1 MASIHPLI
9 DEYGSSHTNPTNKLI
24 HWICVPVIV
33 WTVIALL
40 WAIPFPAALQLDAIP
55 LNWATVAIAAAM
67 VYYISLSPRLSVGV
81 LLFLTLLLWIC
92 AIVDQTSP
100 WPLWQVA
107 VALFVLAWIGQ
118 FIGHMIEGKRPS
130 FFKDLQFLLIG
141 PTWLI
146 SWIYKK
152 LGIAY

>member
-9 DEYGSSHTNPTNKLI
+9 DEYGASHTNPTNKLL

-40 WAIPFPAALQLDAIP
+40 WAIPFPAALHLDAIP

-81 LLFLTLLLWIC
+81 LLFLMLLLWIC
-92 AIVDQTSP
+92 AIVDEASP